1 MKCTCGP
8 HPHINLT
15 SAYSNYHHHHR
26 HHRDI
31 NNNSD
36 DINNNNRSDEDASL
50 LSIRQQIQ
58 NACQSHGC
66 FHVTISLLPSNITTN
81 NHSSQQSISL
91 PIKCLAK
98 PTTQIENDIE
108 SLFTLEYLQRNVV
121 IAKQQLSDSV
131 ATNNNCISCSDNDDD
146 DELYETI
153 CNGGLVDVVK
163 SNGQHLAT
171 FRGRSAES
179 GSNDQYNVEPEPKL
193 SWEYR
198 RCRCCCHNTTNDDAS
213 NCANTTSTDGNDDN
227 TMSSTMNNLLPTY
240 TNALHSVACTIIHLL
255 GIPSQLALQEDTCHK
270 CSPATELE
278 DGNNQCQQSSS
289 NGNTSCCNIDLLRVF
304 RYDAIS
310 PLNNDK

>member
-36 DINNNNRSDEDASL
+36 DINNNRSDEDASSL

-66 FHVTISLLPSNITTN
+66 FHVTISL
-81 NHSSQQSISL
+81 SSQSSILPL
-91 PIKCLAK
+91 PITCLAK

-108 SLFTLEYLQRNVV
+108 SLFTLKYLQRHVV

-131 ATNNNCISCSDNDDD
+131 ANNNCISCSDDHDD

-153 CNGGLVDVVK
+153 CNGGLVDAVQ

-171 FRGRSAES
+171 FRGRLAES
-179 GSNDQYNVEPEPKL
+179 GSNEQYNVEPEPKL
-193 SWEYR
+193 SWEHR
-198 RCRCCCHNTTNDDAS
+198 RCCCCHTNTNDTS

-227 TMSSTMNNLLPTY
+227 TSSSTINNLLPTY

-255 GIPSQLALQEDTCHK
+255 GIPSQLALQEGQ
-270 CSPATELE
+270 CSPL
-278 DGNNQCQQSSS
+278 QQ
-289 NGNTSCCNIDLLRVF
+289 N
-304 RYDAIS
+304 
-310 PLNNDK
+310 